1 MTPVATVTVHS
12 DPAANMAVVA
22 VSVRVAVVVPE
33 VVPAA
38 LNPVDPH
45 PLDVLSPDGDAM
57 VKVGNT
63 SSILSAVPVCAIG
76 AFNSNVYEIDD
87 GDHMVGCDI
96 ARVLTVSAGT
106 TTAVDFVICTAAIF
120 ATPDELSVAAAVRVD
135 KSAA

>member
-45 PLDVLSPDGDAM
+45 PLDVLSPDGDAAM

-63 SSILSAVPVCAIG
+63 SSILSAVPV
-76 AFNSNVYEIDD
+76 
-87 GDHMVGCDI
+87 
-96 ARVLTVSAGT
+96 
-106 TTAVDFVICTAAIF
+106 
-120 ATPDELSVAAAVRVD
+120 
-135 KSAA
+135 